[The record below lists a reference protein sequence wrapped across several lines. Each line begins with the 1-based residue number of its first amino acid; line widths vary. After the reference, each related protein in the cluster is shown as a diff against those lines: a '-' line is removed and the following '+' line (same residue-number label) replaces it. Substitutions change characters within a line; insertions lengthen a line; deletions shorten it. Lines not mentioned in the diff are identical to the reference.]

1 MCCTV
6 DVASASI
13 CIAINWADEGAYEA
27 ITNSGVKV
35 QSLSGK
41 DLCECEANVWS
52 HAVQKC
58 CTELS
63 SRTCP

>member
-41 DLCECEANVWS
+41 DLCECEQMFGAMLCRS
-52 HAVQKC
+52 AAR
-58 CTELS
+58 S
-63 SRTCP
+63 